1 MTTIKIKVS
10 EFYDNAKYYSVMQE
24 EIFDELERANQEG
37 KEYAEVDRELFNE
50 MIEKFKYK
58 LKD

>member
-24 EIFDELERANQEG
+24 EIFNELEKAFEEG
-37 KEYAEVDRELFNE
+37 KEYAEVNRELFNE
-50 MIEKFKYK
+50 MIEKFKIK
-58 LKD
+58 VQ

>member
-10 EFYDNAKYYSVMQE
+10 EFYDNAKYYSVMHE